1 MAATVSYCHTCVTFK
16 SMHIEIY
23 ILGHTD
29 DVRLHLGRTDH
40 RHFGCIGHDDCDQNQ
55 VHIVMST
62 I

>member
-1 MAATVSYCHTCVTFK
+1 MAATVMYCHTCVTFK

-40 RHFGCIGHDDCDQNQ
+40 RHVG
-55 VHIVMST
+55 
-62 I
+62 